1 MPNNLKINLKKSVNT
16 LAKINRNENKE
27 QCN

>member
-1 MPNNLKINLKKSVNT
+1 MPNNLKINLKKSVIT